1 MVSPAVMF
9 LIGSLQVRKL
19 SKAEKK
25 NHHQLHLLQLRT
37 SFILLIRNIHIS
49 SSPAFSSFKGE
60 AMGDKYGTSGRTSE
74 KVKCLSCGQDGSR
87 REIQT
92 ALKESFLLRT
102 I

>member
-37 SFILLIRNIHIS
+37 YFILIRNIHIS

-60 AMGDKYGTSGRTSE
+60 AMGDKTGTSGRTSE
-74 KVKCLSCGQDGSR
+74 KGKCLSCGQDGPR

-92 ALKESFLLRT
+92 ALKEPFLLRT